1 MSELLSNLRYALRGM
16 RRNPALFVAIVLTLG
31 LGIGANVAIFA
42 VVNVALFRPLPFADE
57 ERLVRIFLEPEDGSV
72 HLSPGATPFLFVR
85 RHARSFSTIAGQRY
99 TSLTLTT
106 DRGPERI
113 VGIGVTEGWSEALGV
128 APAVGRDFTPEEEKQ
143 GWASG
148 VVLLSDAAWHKRF
161 GGDRSV
167 LGRTLRL
174 DGESRTVVGVMPPGL
189 TFPYETELWFPL
201 DAERDSRGPW
211 SFNIPARLAPGV
223 TPAQMRADLDRVT
236 AAARREIADQVEG
249 LHFTA
254 MPMRE
259 EIVGGEERRVL
270 ALEAAVG
277 FLLLIV
283 CANVGHLLVARASGR
298 RRELAIRVSLG
309 ADRWRL
315 RAQLL
320 SESLLLGLLGGALGL
335 VMVVVT
341 APLLEPLIP
350 GDLAQEVV
358 DGVPVDLRVAAV
370 AVAASVVASF
380 LFGALPALLLSSP
393 EPKSALGSGRSG
405 APDRGTLRL
414 GRGLVIGE
422 IALSLALLSGTA
434 LLLRDFQRVNGA
446 DLGYPAEN
454 LLTFR
459 LTLDEQR
466 YPTGEARGRLWSRLV
481 EDVSDLPGL
490 KAAGVTSIFPSRHGN
505 TLSGV
510 EVEGRPLGPGEQRLV
525 NRRAVSP
532 TLLETLGLHLV
543 RGRQLEEGDRAES
556 PPVVV
561 VSQRMA
567 ERFWPGEEAVG
578 RRFRDSRRGPQAPW
592 LTVVGVV
599 SDLRE
604 AYDEGDGTIYLP
616 MAQSLDSNDALEA
629 TLVARVAAAPAAS
642 AQAIREAV
650 RKLDPELPLYS
661 QATALE
667 LHAEAISQQRGA
679 ATVATAFAALGLIV
693 ALVGVY
699 AAMAH
704 SVARRQKEIGVR
716 VALGCG
722 RAGIL
727 GSVLGQGARMVAAGC
742 LLGGVGAIAL
752 GRYLASVLS
761 ELDGF
766 DPMGFLATLTV
777 VAASALVACLLPAWR
792 ATRVDPV
799 RALRAE

>member
-1 MSELLSNLRYALRGM
+1 
-16 RRNPALFVAIVLTLG
+16 
-31 LGIGANVAIFA
+31 
-42 VVNVALFRPLPFADE
+42 
-57 ERLVRIFLEPEDGSV
+57 
-72 HLSPGATPFLFVR
+72 
-85 RHARSFSTIAGQRY
+85 
-99 TSLTLTT
+99 
-106 DRGPERI
+106 
-113 VGIGVTEGWSEALGV
+113 
-128 APAVGRDFTPEEEKQ
+128 
-143 GWASG
+143 
-148 VVLLSDAAWHKRF
+148 
-161 GGDRSV
+161 
-167 LGRTLRL
+167 
-174 DGESRTVVGVMPPGL
+174 
-189 TFPYETELWFPL
+189 
-201 DAERDSRGPW
+201 
-211 SFNIPARLAPGV
+211 
-223 TPAQMRADLDRVT
+223 VT
-236 AAARREIADQVEG
+236 AAARREIPDQVEG

-254 MPMRE
+254 VPMRE

-358 DGVPVDLRVAAV
+358 DGVPIDLRVVAV
-370 AVAASVVASF
+370 TLVASVAASL

-393 EPKSALGSGRSG
+393 EPKGALGSGRSG
-405 APDRGTLRL
+405 APDRGSLRL

-422 IALSLALLSGTA
+422 IALTLALLSGAA
-434 LLLRDFQRVNGA
+434 LLLRDFQRVNAA

-466 YPTGEARGRLWSRLV
+466 YPTGESRGRFWERLV
-481 EDVSDLPGL
+481 EDVSHLPGL
-490 KAAGVTSIFPSRHGN
+490 EAAGVTSIFPSRHGN

-510 EVEGRPLGPGEQRLV
+510 EVPGRPLGPGEQRLV

-532 TLLETLGLHLV
+532 ALLETLGLNLLH
-543 RGRQLEEGDRAES
+543 GRPLQDRDRAAS
-556 PPVVV
+556 PPVAV

-567 ERFWPGEEAVG
+567 ERFWPDEEAVG
-578 RRFRDSRRGPQAPW
+578 QRFRDSRRGPQAPW

-604 AYDEGDGTIYLP
+604 AYDEGDGTLYLP
-616 MAQSLDSNDALEA
+616 MAQSLESNDAVEA
-629 TLVARVAAAPAAS
+629 TLVARVGAAPTA

-667 LHAEAISQQRGA
+667 LHAETVSQERGA
-679 ATVATAFAALGLIV
+679 ATVAAAFAALGLIV

-727 GSVLGQGARMVAAGC
+727 GSVLGQGVRMVAAGC
-742 LLGGVGAIAL
+742 LLGGLAAIGL

-766 DPMGFLATLTV
+766 DPLGLFTTLTV

-792 ATRVDPV
+792 ATRIDPV